1 MIDLK
6 GKTALVTG
14 GSRGIGRAACL
25 LLAEAGADVGFG
37 YRLNRAAAELAP
49 AARPVARG
57 RRPPALRPRG
67 GGAESAQHERDPHGR
82 AHRSSSTGRPRF
94 GARARRTSRPCSS
107 ICES

>member
-37 YRLNRAAAELAP
+37 YRLNRAAA
-49 AARPVARG
+49 
-57 RRPPALRPRG
+57 
-67 GGAESAQHERDPHGR
+67 D
-82 AHRSSSTGRPRF
+82 
-94 GARARRTSRPCSS
+94 ARRSERSML
-107 ICES
+107 